1 MMEKL
6 EKRTLT
12 ATRGLR
18 GEITVPG
25 DKSISHRALM
35 FASLAK
41 GKSQISGLLQGEDCL
56 ATLRA
61 FRALGVSVDAQEDT
75 RLNVHG
81 VGLHGLQE
89 PIDVI
94 DCGNSGTTMRLMS
107 GILAAQPFFSVL
119 TGDQYLR
126 KRPMKRIVEP
136 LGNMGARIF
145 GRGGNNR
152 APLAIVGGSLN
163 PVEYRSAIASA
174 QVKSAVLLAGM
185 QTEGATTVYEPHLSR
200 DHTERMLRYFGVE
213 LESFAG
219 GARVTGPVALEGRDL
234 EVPGD
239 ISSAAFFLVAGLIV
253 PHSELLLKNVGI
265 NPTRSGIIDIL
276 RQMGGAIELLNERE
290 QCGEPVAD
298 LLVTS
303 SQLGGIDINGELVP
317 RAIDEF
323 PVIAVAATFAD
334 GITRITDAAELR
346 VKETDRIEA
355 VCTSLNKLGG
365 QVEPL
370 DDGLCITGTG
380 HLNGGSVSSCG
391 DHRIA
396 MSMAVASLQA
406 SSVVTIDDT
415 ACTETS
421 FPGFW
426 SLLEQIRQD

>member
-1 MMEKL
+1 MEKQ
-6 EKRTLT
+6 EQRTLT
-12 ATRGLR
+12 GRKQLR

-35 FASLAK
+35 FASLAR

-56 ATLRA
+56 ATLGA
-61 FRALGVSVDAQEDT
+61 FRSLGVQIDSEDST
-75 RLNVHG
+75 RLCVHG
-81 VGLHGLQE
+81 VGLAGLQE
-89 PIDVI
+89 PADII

-126 KRPMKRIVEP
+126 KRPMRRVVEP
-136 LGNMGARIF
+136 LSRMGARIW
-145 GRGGNNR
+145 GRDGNNR
-152 APLAIVGGSLN
+152 APLAIVGGSLT
-163 PVEYRSAIASA
+163 PIEYHSAIASA

-185 QTEGATTVYEPHLSR
+185 QTQGMTTVYEPHLSR
-200 DHTERMLRYFGVE
+200 DHTERMLRYFGVP
-213 LESFAG
+213 LESFSG
-219 GARVTGPVALEGRDL
+219 GARVCGPVELEGRDL
-234 EVPGD
+234 VVPGD

-253 PHSELLLKNVGI
+253 PDSELLLKNVGV

-276 RQMGGAIELLNERE
+276 RQMGGSIELLNERE

-298 LLVTS
+298 LLVKT
-303 SQLGGIDINGELVP
+303 SQLRGIDIGGELVP

-323 PVIAVAATFAD
+323 PVVSVAATFAE
-334 GITRITDAAELR
+334 GVTHIRDAAELR

-355 VCTSLNKLGG
+355 VCTSLNRLGG
-365 QVEPL
+365 QAEPL
-370 DDGLCITGTG
+370 EDGMRITGTG
-380 HLNGGSVSSCG
+380 HLHGGHVDSCG

-396 MSMAVASLQA
+396 MSMAIASLRA
-406 SSVVTIDDT
+406 ATEVAIDDT

-426 SLLEQIRQD
+426 ELLNRSCRD